1 MNIVNVG
8 YNSTNYY
15 VLGASANRL
24 LVDVG
29 WPGTLP
35 RLLAML
41 KRKDI
46 SLQDIGYLLI
56 THYHPD
62 HAGLAQEVKAK
73 GVRLI
78 VLEQQ
83 LPAIPI
89 LKSYMKPV
97 NPYVNITLHDNLQ
110 LTAGESRAFLTNLGI
125 VGEIIWTP
133 GHSGDSV
140 SLVLDEG
147 VAFTGDLPPPGS
159 VDEQARNTVRQSW
172 DALKALGVRMIYPGH
187 GPVRPLPLIDR
198 VCCRPPTGDA
208 LASLGGASSRY
219 SWIES
224 GVITCAYS
232 TTRPTPAR

>member
-8 YNSTNYY
+8 YDSTNYY
-15 VLGASANRL
+15 VLGANTKRL

-35 RLLAML
+35 RLLALL

-46 SLQDIGYLLI
+46 SLQEIGYLLI

-62 HAGLAQEVKAK
+62 HAGLAQEVKAN

-110 LTAGESRAFLTNLGI
+110 LTTGESRAFLKRIGI
-125 VGEIIWTP
+125 AGEIISTP
-133 GHSGDSV
+133 GHSDDSV

-172 DALKALGVRMIYPGH
+172 DALKALGVRMTIQGMGRY
-187 GPVRPLPLIDR
+187 DR
-198 VCCRPPTGDA
+198 C
-208 LASLGGASSRY
+208 L
-219 SWIES
+219 
-224 GVITCAYS
+224 
-232 TTRPTPAR
+232 